1 MTMNANQHILI
12 VEDEEKLAKL
22 AADYLLNAG
31 FSADVLSDGAAVV
44 AWLPKDVVRP
54 LVLVLLVAVAAYTWT
69 KPDFGV
75 SKRSPRV
82 ATEHVLMV
90 ALLVGAVMGFY
101 DGFFGPGAGSFMIFA
116 FVRLFGMD
124 FLHASASAKI
134 LNAAT
139 NAGAL
144 LLFAPTGHVL
154 WALGLGMAVCTI
166 AGAQLG
172 SKLAIKQG
180 SGFVRRVFLIMTSLL
195 IVKIGWDMLRA

>member
-1 MTMNANQHILI
+1 
-12 VEDEEKLAKL
+12 
-22 AADYLLNAG
+22 LL
-31 FSADVLSDGAAVV
+31 
-44 AWLPKDVVRP
+44 
-54 LVLVLLVAVAAYTWT
+54 
-69 KPDFGV
+69 
-75 SKRSPRV
+75 
-82 ATEHVLMV
+82 V

-144 LLFAPTGHVL
+144 FLFAPTGHVL
-154 WALGLGMAVCTI
+154 WALGLGMAVCNI

-172 SKLAIKQG
+172 SKLAIKHG
-180 SGFVRRVFLIMTSLL
+180 SGFVRQVFLIMTTLL
-195 IVKIGWDMLRA
+195 IVKIGWDIL